1 VSPPP
6 RGAIAERAAPHERA
20 TSADAFAPL
29 DWALVTGVAL
39 AWGAS
44 FLFIELGLDHFEPG
58 LVAFLRVF
66 FGAAT
71 LALIPGA
78 RRAVPRSEW
87 PRIALLGVVWMTV
100 PFMLF
105 AVAQQWIDSS
115 LAGMINAAAPLFT
128 ALIAAIAVRH
138 LPGRIQAAGLVVGFL
153 GVVAITSPSL
163 GQGESSTLG
172 ILLVL
177 LATVLYGCAFNLAG
191 PLQRRNGALPVIWRA
206 QLVALVFL
214 TPLGAAGAAGSSFE
228 WSSLAAMIALG
239 SIGTALGFVWFATLA
254 GRVGPTRGSLT
265 IYFIPV
271 VAIVLGALLLDESI
285 HAAAI
290 LGTALVIAGA
300 YLTSR
305 QERMRQPRAAP
316 RLRGPRP
323 GCRSSQ
329 AAPSCRRGWSTPCR
343 RAARPPRRFPCLEP
357 RDEPPRRPCRP
368 RRRCTPAARA

>member
-1 VSPPP
+1 VSASVQARPN
-6 RGAIAERAAPHERA
+6 RSVAG
-20 TSADAFAPL
+20 SDAFAPL

-78 RRAVPRSEW
+78 RRSVPRSEW

-128 ALIAAIAVRH
+128 AVIAAIAVRH
-138 LPGRIQAAGLVVGFL
+138 LPGRIQAAGLVLGFL

-177 LATVLYGCAFNLAG
+177 VATVLYGCAFNLAG

-214 TPLGAAGAAGSSFE
+214 TPLGAAGASGSSFE

-239 SIGTALGFVWFATLA
+239 SIGTALAFVWFATLA

-285 HAAAI
+285 HVAAI
-290 LGTALVIAGA
+290 FGTALVLAGA

-305 QERMRQPRAAP
+305 QERTRQSW
-316 RLRGPRP
+316 G
-323 GCRSSQ
+323 S
-329 AAPSCRRGWSTPCR
+329 
-343 RAARPPRRFPCLEP
+343 
-357 RDEPPRRPCRP
+357 
-368 RRRCTPAARA
+368 PAASKASARLP

>member
-6 RGAIAERAAPHERA
+6 RAAIAERAAPPGHTA
-20 TSADAFAPL
+20 SADAFAPL

-128 ALIAAIAVRH
+128 AVIAAIAVRH
-138 LPGRIQAAGLVVGFL
+138 LPGRIQAAGLGVGFL

-239 SIGTALGFVWFATLA
+239 SIGTALAFVWFATLA

-285 HAAAI
+285 HVAAI
-290 LGTALVIAGA
+290 LGTALVLAGA

-305 QERMRQPRAAP
+305 QERTRQS
-316 RLRGPRP
+316 P
-323 GCRSSQ
+323 GS
-329 AAPSCRRGWSTPCR
+329 
-343 RAARPPRRFPCLEP
+343 
-357 RDEPPRRPCRP
+357 
-368 RRRCTPAARA
+368 PAASKASARLP

>member
-1 VSPPP
+1 
-6 RGAIAERAAPHERA
+6 
-20 TSADAFAPL
+20 
-29 DWALVTGVAL
+29 
-39 AWGAS
+39 
-44 FLFIELGLDHFEPG
+44 
-58 LVAFLRVF
+58 
-66 FGAAT
+66 
-71 LALIPGA
+71 
-78 RRAVPRSEW
+78 
-87 PRIALLGVVWMTV
+87 MTV

-105 AVAQQWIDSS
+105 AIAQQWIDSS

-138 LPGRIQAAGLVVGFL
+138 LPGRIQAAGLVVGFA

-214 TPLGAAGAAGSSFE
+214 APLGAAGAAESSFE

-239 SIGTALGFVWFATLA
+239 SIGTALAFVCFATLA

-290 LGTALVIAGA
+290 LGTALVLAGA

-305 QERMRQPRAAP
+305 QERTR
-316 RLRGPRP
+316 
-323 GCRSSQ
+323 
-329 AAPSCRRGWSTPCR
+329 
-343 RAARPPRRFPCLEP
+343 
-357 RDEPPRRPCRP
+357 
-368 RRRCTPAARA
+368 